1 MKKDKII
8 KFSNNLALLLIGI
21 LIYWVFIFI
30 SITIFDFKIFRE
42 NITEAFFLSIT
53 GIIALLS
60 GSIIINIMFNLT
72 KISESLGK
80 DKEEKEDHPKINKK
94 IIILI
99 ALSFL
104 IIFGLLYLGDLSSTQ
119 KKHNQLVS
127 SAEYLIE
134 ENQHILQDLV
144 NYKFTKSYLDKTSRL
159 LKLLSQVDENFPEVE
174 LIIRDQIELKEVFLK
189 YDQYLY
195 EEEIDKTDFIYPSS
209 KEERLYFE
217 KAFTGKDNSYLFS
230 SHDGFYELYY
240 PVTIDAKTIIL
251 YFTDQQRY
259 GKYGS

>member
-42 NITEAFFLSIT
+42 NITEAFFLSIM

-60 GSIIINIMFNLT
+60 GSIIVNIMFNLT

-80 DKEEKEDHPKINKK
+80 DKEEKEEQPKINKK
-94 IIILI
+94 IIISV

-104 IIFGLLYLGDLSSTQ
+104 IIFGLLYFGDLRSTQ
-119 KKHNQLVS
+119 KKHDQLVS
-127 SAEYLIE
+127 SAEYLIK
-134 ENQHILQDLV
+134 ENQHILQDFV
-144 NYKFTKSYLDKTSRL
+144 NYKFTK
-159 LKLLSQVDENFPEVE
+159 
-174 LIIRDQIELKEVFLK
+174 
-189 YDQYLY
+189 
-195 EEEIDKTDFIYPSS
+195 
-209 KEERLYFE
+209 
-217 KAFTGKDNSYLFS
+217 SYLFS